1 MKRTKYR
8 NYQAPRVREA
18 SLETEGVFC
27 QSLRVL
33 WKVDETENVNYFEE
47 GSSPSEPFNIEF

>member
-8 NYQAPRVREA
+8 KYQAPQLKEA

-33 WKVDETENVNYFEE
+33 WKVDETENINSYDGTSKEE
-47 GSSPSEPFNIEF
+47 PTYLEF